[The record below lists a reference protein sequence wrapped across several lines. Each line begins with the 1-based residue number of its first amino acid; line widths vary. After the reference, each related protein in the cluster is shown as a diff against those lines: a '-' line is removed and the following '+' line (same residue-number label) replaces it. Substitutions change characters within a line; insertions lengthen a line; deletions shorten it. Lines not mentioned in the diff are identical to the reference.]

1 MRGADNPC
9 IPRGHRALNSYER
22 EMSLRQPTSLLIEV
36 DSTPA
41 PKNAADAHGK
51 IAYWKQWLHPK
62 NVSAI
67 YVFIFLVVIFSLWI
81 PDLFLTR
88 TTWRTLLD
96 NQVVTALCAMALV
109 IPLAAGIVNL
119 AVGAQVGAASILIG
133 WLLVKQG
140 MNPALA
146 FLVCAGFG
154 CAIGFGTGLLLV
166 YARIDSFIGTL
177 GVSSLLA
184 AFITAI
190 SGGHQILGMP
200 QSFADLGTNQLFGIT
215 YPVYFVLI
223 VAAALWYLLERT
235 TAGRQIYA
243 TGGNIEAARLSG
255 VHTTRALIG
264 SLVLCGLITSFAGML
279 VTARLANAD
288 PTIGPGYLLPAFT
301 GAFFGSTQFK
311 GGRFNV
317 FGTLLSVYVL
327 ATGVKGLQLAG
338 APVWF
343 PDVFNGTA
351 LLIAV
356 ALAKFQSGG
365 RAKAIA
371 RLIPGFVSRP
381 KADVGTSTVPNG
393 WAGGSHK

>member
-1 MRGADNPC
+1 MAG
-9 IPRGHRALNSYER
+9 
-22 EMSLRQPTSLLIEV
+22 RQTTPLLAEV
-36 DSTPA
+36 DTTPA
-41 PKNAADAHGK
+41 AENVADASDETH
-51 IAYWKQWLHPK
+51 IVRWQRWLDPK
-62 NVSAI
+62 SVSAI
-67 YVFIFLVVIFSLWI
+67 YVFIFLVGIFSMWI
-81 PDLFLTR
+81 PDLFLTK

-96 NQVVTALCAMALV
+96 SQVVTALCAMALV
-109 IPLAAGIVNL
+109 IPLAAGVVNL
-119 AVGAQVGAASILIG
+119 AVGAQVGAVSILVG

-140 MNPALA
+140 INPALA
-146 FLVCAGFG
+146 VVVCAVFG
-154 CAIGFGTGLLLV
+154 CAVGFATGLLLV

-190 SGGHQILGMP
+190 SGGRQILGVP
-200 QSFADLGTNQLFGIT
+200 TGFADLGTDQLFGIT

-223 VAAALWYLLERT
+223 VAVALWYLLERT
-235 TAGRQIYA
+235 TAGRRIYA

-255 VHTTRALIG
+255 VRTARVIIG
-264 SLVLCGLITSFAGML
+264 SLVLCGLITAFAGML

-301 GAFFGSTQFK
+301 GAFFGSTQFR

-317 FGTLLSVYVL
+317 FGTLLAVYVL

-343 PDVFNGTA
+343 PDVFNGAA

-365 RAKAIA
+365 RTKAIA
-371 RLIPGFVSRP
+371 RLIPGFVSRS
-381 KADVGTSTVPNG
+381 KADVPVTTLPS
-393 WAGGSHK
+393 GSEK

>member
-1 MRGADNPC
+1 MIVERKTMLLTKTRPTPSEDGALDLRTKVRGA
-9 IPRGHRALNSYER
+9 RWKRWLN
-22 EMSLRQPTSLLIEV
+22 
-36 DSTPA
+36 
-41 PKNAADAHGK
+41 
-51 IAYWKQWLHPK
+51 PK
-62 NVSAI
+62 NVSAF
-67 YVFIFLVVIFSLWI
+67 YVFILLFVIFSIWI
-81 PDLFLTR
+81 PELFLTK

-109 IPLAAGIVNL
+109 IPLAAGVVNL
-119 AVGAQVGAASILIG
+119 AVGAQVGAASILVG

-140 MNPALA
+140 MNPGLA
-146 FLVCAGFG
+146 VLICSAFG
-154 CAIGFGTGLLLV
+154 CAIGYVTGLFLV

-200 QSFADLGTNQLFGIT
+200 SRFANLGTDQLFGIT

-223 VAAALWYLLERT
+223 VAVALWYLLERT
-235 TAGRQIYA
+235 PAGRRIYA

-255 VHTTRALIG
+255 VSTDRVVIW
-264 SLVLCGLITSFAGML
+264 SLVLCGLITSFAGIL

-288 PTIGPGYLLPAFT
+288 PTIGPGYLLPSFT
-301 GAFFGSTQFK
+301 GAFLGSTQLK
-311 GGRFNV
+311 EGRFNI
-317 FGTLLSVYVL
+317 FGTLLAVYVL

-343 PDVFNGTA
+343 PDAFNGAA

-356 ALAKFQSGG
+356 ALAKLQGG
-365 RAKAIA
+365 HGRTMAIA
-371 RLIPGFVSRP
+371 RVIAGFFTRRKGEASTALSANRS
-381 KADVGTSTVPNG
+381 ADEQEP
-393 WAGGSHK
+393 

>member
-1 MRGADNPC
+1 MAG
-9 IPRGHRALNSYER
+9 
-22 EMSLRQPTSLLIEV
+22 RQTTPLLAEV
-36 DSTPA
+36 DTTPA
-41 PKNAADAHGK
+41 AENVADASDQTH
-51 IAYWKQWLHPK
+51 IVRWQRWLDPK
-62 NVSAI
+62 SVSAI
-67 YVFIFLVVIFSLWI
+67 YVFIFLVGIFSMWI
-81 PDLFLTR
+81 PDLFLTK
-88 TTWRTLLD
+88 TTLRTLLD

-109 IPLAAGIVNL
+109 IPLAAGVVNL
-119 AVGAQVGAASILIG
+119 AVGAQVGAVSILVG

-140 MNPALA
+140 INPALA
-146 FLVCAGFG
+146 VVVCAVFG
-154 CAIGFGTGLLLV
+154 CAVGFATGLLLV
-166 YARIDSFIGTL
+166 YARIDLFIGTL

-190 SGGHQILGMP
+190 SGGRQILGVP
-200 QSFADLGTNQLFGIT
+200 TGFADLGTDQLFGIT

-223 VAAALWYLLERT
+223 VAVALWYLLERT
-235 TAGRQIYA
+235 TAGRRIYA

-255 VHTTRALIG
+255 VRTARVIIG
-264 SLVLCGLITSFAGML
+264 SLVLCGLITAFAGML

-301 GAFFGSTQFK
+301 GAFFGSTQFR

-317 FGTLLSVYVL
+317 FGTLLAVYVL

-343 PDVFNGTA
+343 PDVFNGAA

-365 RAKAIA
+365 RTKAIA
-371 RLIPGFVSRP
+371 RLIPGFVSRS
-381 KADVGTSTVPNG
+381 KADVPVTTLPS
-393 WAGGSHK
+393 GSEK

>member
-1 MRGADNPC
+1 MAG
-9 IPRGHRALNSYER
+9 
-22 EMSLRQPTSLLIEV
+22 RQTTPLLAEV
-36 DSTPA
+36 DTTPA
-41 PKNAADAHGK
+41 AENVADASDQTH
-51 IAYWKQWLHPK
+51 IVRWQRWLDPK
-62 NVSAI
+62 SVSAI
-67 YVFIFLVVIFSLWI
+67 YVFIFLVGIFSMWI
-81 PDLFLTR
+81 PDLFLTK

-109 IPLAAGIVNL
+109 IPLAAGVVNL
-119 AVGAQVGAASILIG
+119 AVGAQVGAVSILVG

-140 MNPALA
+140 INPALA
-146 FLVCAGFG
+146 VVVCAVFG
-154 CAIGFGTGLLLV
+154 CAVGFATGLLLV

-190 SGGHQILGMP
+190 SGGRQILGVP
-200 QSFADLGTNQLFGIT
+200 TGFADLGTDQLFGIT

-223 VAAALWYLLERT
+223 VAVALWYLLERT
-235 TAGRQIYA
+235 TAGRRIYA

-255 VHTTRALIG
+255 VRTARVIIG
-264 SLVLCGLITSFAGML
+264 SLVLCGLITAFAGML

-301 GAFFGSTQFK
+301 GAFFGSTQFR

-317 FGTLLSVYVL
+317 FGTLLAVYVL

-343 PDVFNGTA
+343 PDVFNGAA

-365 RAKAIA
+365 RTKAIA
-371 RLIPGFVSRP
+371 RLIPGFVSRS
-381 KADVGTSTVPNG
+381 KADVPVTTLPS
-393 WAGGSHK
+393 GSEK

>member
-1 MRGADNPC
+1 MAG
-9 IPRGHRALNSYER
+9 
-22 EMSLRQPTSLLIEV
+22 RQTTSLLVEV

-41 PKNAADAHGK
+41 AENVADASDQTH
-51 IAYWKQWLHPK
+51 IVWWKRWLDPK
-62 NVSAI
+62 SVSAI
-67 YVFIFLVVIFSLWI
+67 YVFIFLVGIFSIWI
-81 PDLFLTR
+81 PDLFLTK

-109 IPLAAGIVNL
+109 IPLAAGVVNL
-119 AVGAQVGAASILIG
+119 AVGAQVGAVSILVG

-140 MNPALA
+140 INPALA
-146 FLVCAGFG
+146 VVVCAVFG
-154 CAIGFGTGLLLV
+154 CAVGFATGLLLV

-190 SGGHQILGMP
+190 SGGRQILGVP
-200 QSFADLGTNQLFGIT
+200 TGFADLGTDQLFGIT

-223 VAAALWYLLERT
+223 VAVALWYLLERT
-235 TAGRQIYA
+235 TAGRRIYA

-255 VHTTRALIG
+255 VRTARVLIG

-317 FGTLLSVYVL
+317 FGTLLAVYVL

-343 PDVFNGTA
+343 ADAFNGGA

-356 ALAKFQSGG
+356 ALAKFQGGGG
-365 RAKAIA
+365 RTKAIA

-381 KADVGTSTVPNG
+381 KPDAATCAHANG
-393 WAGGSHK
+393 SASGSIK

>member
-1 MRGADNPC
+1 MAG
-9 IPRGHRALNSYER
+9 
-22 EMSLRQPTSLLIEV
+22 RQTTPLLAEV
-36 DSTPA
+36 DTTPA
-41 PKNAADAHGK
+41 AENVADASDQTH
-51 IAYWKQWLHPK
+51 IARWKRWLDPK
-62 NVSAI
+62 SVSAI
-67 YVFIFLVVIFSLWI
+67 YVFIFLVGIFSIWI
-81 PDLFLTR
+81 PDLFLTK

-109 IPLAAGIVNL
+109 IPLAAGVVNL
-119 AVGAQVGAASILIG
+119 AVGAQVGAVSILVG

-140 MNPALA
+140 INPALA
-146 FLVCAGFG
+146 VVVCAVFG
-154 CAIGFGTGLLLV
+154 CAVGFATGLLLV

-190 SGGHQILGMP
+190 SGGRQILGVP
-200 QSFADLGTNQLFGIT
+200 TGFADLGTDQLFGIT

-223 VAAALWYLLERT
+223 IAVALWYLLERT
-235 TAGRQIYA
+235 TAGRRIYA

-255 VHTTRALIG
+255 VRTARVIIG
-264 SLVLCGLITSFAGML
+264 SLVLCGLITAFAGML

-301 GAFFGSTQFK
+301 GAFFGSTQFR
-311 GGRFNV
+311 GGKFNV
-317 FGTLLSVYVL
+317 FGTLLAVYVL

-343 PDVFNGTA
+343 PDVFNGAA

-365 RAKAIA
+365 RTKAIA
-371 RLIPGFVSRP
+371 RLIPGFVSRS
-381 KADVGTSTVPNG
+381 KADVPVTTLPS
-393 WAGGSHK
+393 GSEK

>member
-1 MRGADNPC
+1 MAG
-9 IPRGHRALNSYER
+9 
-22 EMSLRQPTSLLIEV
+22 RQTTPLLAEV
-36 DSTPA
+36 DTTPA
-41 PKNAADAHGK
+41 AENVADASDQTH
-51 IAYWKQWLHPK
+51 IVWWKRWLDPK
-62 NVSAI
+62 SVSAV
-67 YVFIFLVVIFSLWI
+67 YVFIFLVGIFSIWI
-81 PDLFLTR
+81 PDLFLTK

-109 IPLAAGIVNL
+109 IPLAAGVVNL
-119 AVGAQVGAASILIG
+119 AVGAQVGAVSILVG

-140 MNPALA
+140 INPALA
-146 FLVCAGFG
+146 VVVCAVFG
-154 CAIGFGTGLLLV
+154 CAVGFATGLLLV

-190 SGGHQILGMP
+190 SGGRQILGVP
-200 QSFADLGTNQLFGIT
+200 TGFADLGTDQLFGIT

-223 VAAALWYLLERT
+223 VAVALWYLLERT
-235 TAGRQIYA
+235 TAGRRIYA

-255 VHTTRALIG
+255 VRTARVIIG
-264 SLVLCGLITSFAGML
+264 SLVLCGLITAFAGML

-301 GAFFGSTQFK
+301 GAFFGSTQFR

-317 FGTLLSVYVL
+317 FGTLLAVYVL

-343 PDVFNGTA
+343 PDVFNGAA

-365 RAKAIA
+365 RTKAIA
-371 RLIPGFVSRP
+371 RLIPAFVSRS
-381 KADVGTSTVPNG
+381 KADVPVTTLPS
-393 WAGGSHK
+393 GSEK

>member
-1 MRGADNPC
+1 MTV
-9 IPRGHRALNSYER
+9 
-22 EMSLRQPTSLLIEV
+22 RQITRRLAEV
-36 DSTPA
+36 DSATA
-41 PKNAADAHGK
+41 MENVARAGDHVH
-51 IAYWKQWLHPK
+51 IVWWKQWLDPK
-62 NVSAI
+62 NISAV
-67 YVFIFLVVIFSLWI
+67 YVFMVLLGIFSLWI
-81 PDLFLTR
+81 PDVFLTR

-109 IPLAAGIVNL
+109 IPLAAGVVNL
-119 AVGAQVGAASILIG
+119 AVGAQVGTASIFIA
-133 WLLVKQG
+133 WLLAGQG
-140 MNPALA
+140 MHPVAA
-146 FLVCAGFG
+146 VVVCLIFG
-154 CAIGFGTGLLLV
+154 CAIGFVTGLLLV
-166 YARIDSFIGTL
+166 YGRIDSFIGTL

-190 SGGHQILGMP
+190 SGGQQILGVP
-200 QSFADLGTNQLFGIT
+200 EGFADLGTDQFLGIT

-235 TAGRQIYA
+235 PAGRRIYA

-255 VHTTRALIG
+255 VQTARVIIG

-317 FGTLLSVYVL
+317 FGTLLAVYVL

-343 PDVFNGTA
+343 PDVFNGAA

-356 ALAKFQSGG
+356 ALAKTQNSD
-365 RAKAIA
+365 RTKAIA
-371 RLIPGFVSRP
+371 RLIPGFMSRA
-381 KADVGTSTVPNG
+381 KIDAST
-393 WAGGSHK
+393 AMAAKE

>member
-1 MRGADNPC
+1 MIVKQKAV
-9 IPRGHRALNSYER
+9 L
-22 EMSLRQPTSLLIEV
+22 PTDSCPTPSEDSAV
-36 DSTPA
+36 DFGTNIRVA
-41 PKNAADAHGK
+41 R
-51 IAYWKQWLHPK
+51 WKQWLDPK
-62 NVSAI
+62 NVSAF
-67 YVFIFLVVIFSLWI
+67 YVFLLLFVIFSIWI
-81 PDLFLTR
+81 PDLFLTK

-109 IPLAAGIVNL
+109 IPLAAGVVNL
-119 AVGAQVGAASILIG
+119 AVGAQVGAASILVG

-140 MNPALA
+140 MNPGLA
-146 FLVCAGFG
+146 VLICSAFG
-154 CAIGFGTGLLLV
+154 CAIGYVTGLFLV

-200 QSFADLGTNQLFGIT
+200 TRFADLGTDQLFGIT

-223 VAAALWYLLERT
+223 VAGGLWYLLGRT
-235 TAGRQIYA
+235 PAGRRIYA

-255 VHTTRALIG
+255 VLTERVIIG

-288 PTIGPGYLLPAFT
+288 PTIGPGYLLPSFT
-301 GAFFGSTQFK
+301 GAFLGSTQLK
-311 GGRFNV
+311 EGRFNI
-317 FGTLLSVYVL
+317 FGTLLAVYVL

-343 PDVFNGTA
+343 PDAFNGAA

-356 ALAKFQSGG
+356 ALAKLQSGQG
-365 RAKAIA
+365 RTLAIA
-371 RLIPGFVSRP
+371 RIIPGFLTRRKAEASTTVLANRP
-381 KADVGTSTVPNG
+381 ADAPEP
-393 WAGGSHK
+393 

>member
-1 MRGADNPC
+1 MAG
-9 IPRGHRALNSYER
+9 
-22 EMSLRQPTSLLIEV
+22 RQTTPLLAEV
-36 DSTPA
+36 DTTPA
-41 PKNAADAHGK
+41 AENVADASDQTH
-51 IAYWKQWLHPK
+51 IVRWQRWLDPK
-62 NVSAI
+62 SVSAI
-67 YVFIFLVVIFSLWI
+67 YVFIFLVGIFSMWI
-81 PDLFLTR
+81 PDLFLTK
-88 TTWRTLLD
+88 TTLRTLLD

-109 IPLAAGIVNL
+109 IPLAAGVVNL
-119 AVGAQVGAASILIG
+119 AVGAQVGAVSILVG

-140 MNPALA
+140 INPALA
-146 FLVCAGFG
+146 VVVCAVFG
-154 CAIGFGTGLLLV
+154 CAVGFATGLLLV

-190 SGGHQILGMP
+190 SGGRQILGVP
-200 QSFADLGTNQLFGIT
+200 TGFADLGTDQLFGIT

-223 VAAALWYLLERT
+223 VAVALWYLLERT
-235 TAGRQIYA
+235 TAGRRIYA

-255 VHTTRALIG
+255 VRTARVIIG
-264 SLVLCGLITSFAGML
+264 SLVLCGLITAFAGML

-301 GAFFGSTQFK
+301 GAFFGSTQFR
-311 GGRFNV
+311 GGKFNV
-317 FGTLLSVYVL
+317 FGTLLAVYVL

-343 PDVFNGTA
+343 PDVFNGAA

-365 RAKAIA
+365 RTKAIA
-371 RLIPGFVSRP
+371 RLIPGFVSRS
-381 KADVGTSTVPNG
+381 KADVPVTTLPS
-393 WAGGSHK
+393 GSEK

>member
-1 MRGADNPC
+1 MAG
-9 IPRGHRALNSYER
+9 
-22 EMSLRQPTSLLIEV
+22 RQTTPLLVEV
-36 DSTPA
+36 DTTPA
-41 PKNAADAHGK
+41 AVNVADASDQTHT
-51 IAYWKQWLHPK
+51 ARWKRWLDPK
-62 NVSAI
+62 SVSAI
-67 YVFIFLVVIFSLWI
+67 YVFIFLVGIFSIWI
-81 PDLFLTR
+81 PDLFLTK

-109 IPLAAGIVNL
+109 IPLAAGVVNL
-119 AVGAQVGAASILIG
+119 AVGAQVGAVSILVG

-140 MNPALA
+140 INPALA
-146 FLVCAGFG
+146 VVICAVFG
-154 CAIGFGTGLLLV
+154 CMVGFATGLLLV

-190 SGGHQILGMP
+190 SGGRQILGVP
-200 QSFADLGTNQLFGIT
+200 TGFADLGTDQLFGIT

-223 VAAALWYLLERT
+223 VAVALWYLLERT
-235 TAGRQIYA
+235 TAGRRIYA

-255 VHTTRALIG
+255 VRTARVIIG
-264 SLVLCGLITSFAGML
+264 SLVLCGLITAFAGML

-301 GAFFGSTQFK
+301 GAFFGSTQFR

-317 FGTLLSVYVL
+317 FGTLLAVYVL

-343 PDVFNGTA
+343 PDVFNGAA

-356 ALAKFQSGG
+356 ALAKFQSSG
-365 RAKAIA
+365 RTKAIA
-371 RLIPGFVSRP
+371 RLIPGFVSRS
-381 KADVGTSTVPNG
+381 KADAPVTILP
-393 WAGGSHK
+393 GGSEK

>member
-1 MRGADNPC
+1 MTVRHQPMLIAESHQTPSEDSAVDLGNK
-9 IPRGHRALNSYER
+9 IPSIR
-22 EMSLRQPTSLLIEV
+22 
-36 DSTPA
+36 
-41 PKNAADAHGK
+41 
-51 IAYWKQWLHPK
+51 WKQWLNPK
-62 NVSAI
+62 NVSAF
-67 YVFIFLVVIFSLWI
+67 YVFVVLFAIFSFWI
-81 PDLFLTR
+81 PDLFLTK

-109 IPLAAGIVNL
+109 IPLAAGVVNL
-119 AVGAQVGAASILIG
+119 AVGAQVGAASILVG

-140 MNPALA
+140 MNPGLA
-146 FLVCAGFG
+146 VVICSVFG
-154 CAIGFGTGLLLV
+154 CAIGFMTGLLLV

-200 QSFADLGTNQLFGIT
+200 TGFADLGTNQLFGVT

-223 VAAALWYLLERT
+223 VAVALWYLLERT
-235 TAGRQIYA
+235 PAGRRIYA

-255 VHTTRALIG
+255 VSTAKVIIG

-288 PTIGPGYLLPAFT
+288 PTIGPGYLLPSFT
-301 GAFFGSTQFK
+301 GAFLGSTQLK
-311 GGRFNV
+311 EGRFNI
-317 FGTLLSVYVL
+317 FGTLLAVYVL

-343 PDVFNGTA
+343 PDAFNGAA

-356 ALAKFQSGG
+356 ALAKLQNGQG
-365 RAKAIA
+365 RTMAIA
-371 RLIPGFVSRP
+371 RAIPGFLLRRKGVASTAVLAGRQ
-381 KADVGTSTVPNG
+381 ADGQEP
-393 WAGGSHK
+393 